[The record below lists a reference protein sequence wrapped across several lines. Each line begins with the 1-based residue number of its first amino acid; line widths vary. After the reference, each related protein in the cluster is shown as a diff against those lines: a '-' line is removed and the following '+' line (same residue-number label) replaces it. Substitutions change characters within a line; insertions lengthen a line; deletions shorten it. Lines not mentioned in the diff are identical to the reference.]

1 MTGCCSLPPG
11 VLWLSVV
18 SEVLYIMLLVVGF
31 SLMCLELFHSSSV
44 IDGLKLNA
52 FAAVF
57 TVLSGMKLS
66 FPFLPPKSKIPQLW
80 ENKKPE
86 ASRLSYPHL
95 AIAIFHCN
103 FLFLWHKDCMINSP
117 LAREKWISSFLISQQ
132 QCSNYP
138 SPARTA
144 ITTVP
149 ASAPFAASSHSF
161 SRGKLK
167 TWNVEKS
174 FFSGNPESRWRLENQ
189 RKELI
194 LLINKMENEKGS
206 NPGTEEQLQEWAGTC
221 TSLRTLLGSVC
232 TWGPSPYEHEE
243 FTSLK

>member
-1 MTGCCSLPPG
+1 MPLLLSSLCFQVWTSPSPF
-11 VLWLSVV
+11 
-18 SEVLYIMLLVVGF
+18 YHHKAK
-31 SLMCLELFHSSSV
+31 FH
-44 IDGLKLNA
+44 N
-52 FAAVF
+52 F
-57 TVLSGMKLS
+57 
-66 FPFLPPKSKIPQLW
+66 W

-86 ASRLSYPHL
+86 APRLSYPCL

-138 SPARTA
+138 SPACTA
-144 ITTVP
+144 ITTAP

-167 TWNVEKS
+167 TCKAEKS
-174 FFSGNPESRWRLENQ
+174 FFSVNPESRWRLENQ

-194 LLINKMENEKGS
+194 L
-206 NPGTEEQLQEWAGTC
+206 
-221 TSLRTLLGSVC
+221 
-232 TWGPSPYEHEE
+232 
-243 FTSLK
+243 